1 MIYTEVLDHMTKNDL
16 KNLVYEY
23 DTLTR
28 DLLYFKQIQSD
39 LIIAYEQLIHSQKEV
54 ATKEILFRD
63 RLERIEKIETDL
75 NHKYGDYV
83 QKPCCECNEEI
94 GDGDS

>member
-1 MIYTEVLDHMTKNDL
+1 MIYTEALDHMTKNDL

-23 DTLTR
+23 NTLNE
-28 DLLYFKQIQSD
+28 DLLYFKQIQD
-39 LIIAYEQLIHSQKEV
+39 NLIIAYEQLIHSQKEV

-75 NHKYGDYV
+75 NHKYEDYIK
-83 QKPCCECNEEI
+83 KPCCECNELE
-94 GDGDS
+94 DDNL